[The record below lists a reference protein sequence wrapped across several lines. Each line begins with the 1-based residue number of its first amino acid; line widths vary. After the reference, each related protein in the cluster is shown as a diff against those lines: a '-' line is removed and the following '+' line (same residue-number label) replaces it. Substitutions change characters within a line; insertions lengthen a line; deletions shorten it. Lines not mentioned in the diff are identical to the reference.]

1 MTDTMERSQAFRP
14 TPPRPVRP
22 TISTL
27 LPSDLAAGKPQT
39 IGDYIVSQIDAG
51 VHPVTAAAA
60 AGVQSSEYL
69 TWMREGQLV
78 VARLNGGA
86 VWETDFTPDQQ
97 DMAIFAERAVKA
109 HGSQV
114 ARLTVVSEQIARGGI
129 ERRSTR
135 TKHVAATGDS
145 PALVETVETVERT
158 LPDAG
163 MVQWRLEHLEPSVY
177 GKKATLAITVHDQT
191 DSSAVADL
199 VAERMAQIVARFT
212 PPAIET
218 TATE

>member
-1 MTDTMERSQAFRP
+1 MTDTLDRSQSFRL
-14 TPPRPVRP
+14 TPPRPLRP

-27 LPSDLAAGKPQT
+27 LPSDLTAGKPTT

-60 AGVQSSEYL
+60 AGVVASEYL

-78 VARLNGGA
+78 VARLNSGA
-86 VWETDFTPDQQ
+86 GWETDFTPDQQ
-97 DMAIFAERAVKA
+97 DMAIFAERTVRA

-114 ARLTVVSEQIARGGI
+114 ARLTVVSEQIARGGV
-129 ERRSTR
+129 EVKSTR
-135 TKHVAATGDS
+135 IKKDS
-145 PALVETVETVERT
+145 AGALVETVETVERT
-158 LPDAG
+158 LPDSG

-199 VAERMAQIVARFT
+199 VAERMAQIVSRFSQ
-212 PPAIET
+212 PAIET